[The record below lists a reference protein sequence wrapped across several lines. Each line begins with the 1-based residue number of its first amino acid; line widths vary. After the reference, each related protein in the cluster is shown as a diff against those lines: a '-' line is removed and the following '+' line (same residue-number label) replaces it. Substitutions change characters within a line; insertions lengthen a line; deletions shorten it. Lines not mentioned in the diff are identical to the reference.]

1 MFGQPVLVELL
12 WCLIAQCLMRT
23 NLFVDPVP
31 DEQGSL
37 NPVQVGGQVL
47 DLIELVLVGTEG
59 TFCLAI
65 TLGLI
70 GSIEVVEKLQFLCGQ
85 AKGPKELAATV

>member
-1 MFGQPVLVELL
+1 
-12 WCLIAQCLMRT
+12 MRPH
-23 NLFVDPVP
+23 LFVDPVRS
-31 DEQGSL
+31 EQGGL
-37 NPVQVGGQVL
+37 KPTQDGGQALHLV
-47 DLIELVLVGTEG
+47 ELVLVGTEG